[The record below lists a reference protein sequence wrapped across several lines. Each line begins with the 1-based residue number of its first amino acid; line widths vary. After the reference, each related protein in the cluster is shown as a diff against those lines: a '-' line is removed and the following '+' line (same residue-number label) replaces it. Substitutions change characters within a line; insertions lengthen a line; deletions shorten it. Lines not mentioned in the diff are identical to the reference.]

1 MHRDKECFKVDIK
14 YRHRLVYIAMIVED
28 IQFELIANNIYS

>member
-1 MHRDKECFKVDIK
+1 MFYNKVDKIQIQP
-14 YRHRLVYIAMIVED
+14 VWIAMIVED